1 MAKYQ
6 LPRGMALRGGAF
18 WIRPGSII
26 DDASGTLK
34 VTYAPDGS
42 NVGNAVP
49 LPFIPPPDAIPYD
62 QSSYNAQRALYPN
75 RVIITHNDA
84 VSGITRTPDL

>member
-6 LPRGMALRGGAF
+6 LPRGMALKGGAF

-26 DDASGTLK
+26 DDASGTLR

-49 LPFIPPPDAIPYD
+49 LPFIVPKDAIPFD
-62 QSSYNAQRALYPN
+62 QSSYNAMRALYAN
-75 RVIITHNDA
+75 REIVTHNDA
-84 VSGITRTPDL
+84 VAGITRTPDL